1 MAEPLKDKNKIIQK
15 EIISLL
21 AKHRVDIGV
30 VTKII
35 SKLCRM
41 ESNRKS
47 AVEYLRD
54 SACMRR
60 GCKYRTEK
68 SKIKVTVFKD
78 RCPNCETSSID
89 TSDLNEEWKKSG
101 RKYGFGNSNTLD
113 TSPTKQPPTEEVW
126 DNMKEKDTHYW
137 CRGCNTCPEENCWDR
152 VS

>member
-54 SACMRR
+54 SVCMRR
-60 GCKYRTEK
+60 GCKYSTKK

-78 RCPNCETSSID
+78 RCPACRKID
-89 TSDLNEEWKKSG
+89 QAFPDINQHNKK
-101 RKYGFGNSNTLD
+101 
-113 TSPTKQPPTEEVW
+113 
-126 DNMKEKDTHYW
+126 KD
-137 CRGCNTCPEENCWDR
+137 
-152 VS
+152 